1 MAIEMAGDSTSSPSV
16 QPAVLREEL
25 RPPYYGKRYS
35 ESASRAFYTRYIE
48 YKRRVEHANIG
59 GAVKHQV
66 ATVGQL
72 VPSHVQA
79 VFVRLEHGEM
89 KISSTKLAA
98 AIKNMRDMQTA
109 QTWI

>member
-1 MAIEMAGDSTSSPSV
+1 MAGDSSNSPV
-16 QPAVLREEL
+16 MQPVVLREEL
-25 RPPYYGKRYS
+25 RPPYYGKNYS

-72 VPSHVQA
+72 VPSQ
-79 VFVRLEHGEM
+79 VRLY
-89 KISSTKLAA
+89 LLDW
-98 AIKNMRDMQTA
+98 NMER
-109 QTWI
+109 